1 MTITPGL
8 ESDPYAHSPAA
19 RNADLPEGLKSPS
32 AVPDPSKDI
41 ENPHY
46 PALGFNPVPGN
57 CDTVSS
63 LHRKLVSCAKVLDD
77 THATV
82 TKLMDGS
89 YWAGDAAVAWRE
101 QLQDGPLAKN
111 LRNAA
116 NSIGKAARQL
126 DRWHGELEDFQA
138 RAKRLNAEAKDAR
151 DALRSARGGADAAAE
166 DPGLK
171 AGKAAGHEDAKKA
184 LKALSRADARVE
196 EAEAELERILG
207 RARRLAYEHEEKA
220 GRRASKIRTATA
232 KLAPHEPG
240 WFEDTMEW
248 IKENLPDILS
258 TVAAVVGLVAL
269 FVVSGGTAAAVLLL
283 VGAGLSA
290 GSLTLRLTQS
300 PEMLASL
307 RDGFTKGE
315 FDQDFWS
322 NFVTAGGDV
331 LGLIP
336 GIAAAGKG
344 AMSTVRAVG
353 EAGEALTLGQ
363 RMAAMGATTM
373 NEAKGITRLDNSLL
387 AVTVRGARA
396 EPVIKTVQTTSV
408 SLGAATAAF
417 GLGMKMADAD
427 EDGVKGSSVTG
438 IDGARLAVDGGGIL
452 DVARHVFH

>member
-32 AVPDPSKDI
+32 AVPDPGKDI
-41 ENPHY
+41 DNPHF
-46 PALGFNPVPGN
+46 PALGFNPVPGD

-151 DALRSARGGADAAAE
+151 DALRRARGGADAAAE
-166 DPGLK
+166 APGLK
-171 AGKAAGHEDAKKA
+171 AGKAAGHDDAKKA
-184 LKALSRADARVE
+184 LGRADARVE

-290 GSLTLRLTQS
+290 GALALRVFAD
-300 PEMLASL
+300 PELRASL
-307 RDGFTKGE
+307 WDGVTKGE
-315 FDQDFWS
+315 LDQDFWS
-322 NFVTAGGDV
+322 NLVTVGGDV
-331 LGLIP
+331 LGAAP
-336 GIAAAGKG
+336 GVGAVWKGTRTAMQAAGD
-344 AMSTVRAVG
+344 
-353 EAGEALTLGQ
+353 AGEMLPLGHRIARLGSRTVDEAKALTGLG
-363 RMAAMGATTM
+363 
-373 NEAKGITRLDNSLL
+373 NSLL
-387 AVTVRGARA
+387 TATVRGARA
-396 EPVIKTVQTTSV
+396 DSVVNAVQMTST
-408 SLGAATAAF
+408 SLGVGTAGF
-417 GLGMKMADAD
+417 GLAMKVVDAD
-427 EDGVKGSSVTG
+427 DDGIKGGAVAG
-438 IDGARLAVDGGGIL
+438 IDGTRLGVDGSGVV
-452 DVARHVFH
+452 DVARHVFR